1 MIADMLNTN
10 KEIIKQILH
19 DELNMTK
26 VCAEIVPKN
35 LTREQ
40 KDNRMNVCSEI
51 MKRLR
56 GQPGLLTRIIAWDE
70 TWIFQYDP
78 KTKRQLMHRNTSGSP
93 RQNKSTNEQVEIQGN
108 ADHFLRYQWCYH
120 D

>member
-1 MIADMLNTN
+1 MIADMVNTN
-10 KEIIKQILH
+10 KEIVKQTLH

-26 VCAEIVPKN
+26 VCAEIVPKI

-40 KDNRMNVCSEI
+40 KDNRMNIYSEI
-51 MKRLR
+51 MERLT
-56 GQPGLLTRIIAWDE
+56 GQPGLLTRIIACDE
-70 TWIFQYDP
+70 TWILQYDP
-78 KTKRQLMHRNTSGSP
+78 KTKRQLMHRKISGSP

-108 ADHFLRYQWCYH
+108 ADRFLRYQWCYH